1 MSIQHECGA
10 AAVSGGRPR
19 KEAFMATIMPQ
30 SELVRR
36 AAAYVA
42 AELAEKGRAGL
53 YALLDEASMRF
64 NLTPLDQQALE
75 RLFTTQAGERSVM
88 PSPVRD

>member
-1 MSIQHECGA
+1 MT
-10 AAVSGGRPR
+10 
-19 KEAFMATIMPQ
+19 TIMPQ

-42 AELAEKGRAGL
+42 AGLAEKGRAGL
-53 YALLDEASMRF
+53 YALLDDAAMRL

-75 RLFTTQAGERSVM
+75 RLFATQAGESSAA
-88 PSPVRD
+88 PLPERD

>member
-1 MSIQHECGA
+1 MT
-10 AAVSGGRPR
+10 
-19 KEAFMATIMPQ
+19 TIMPQ

-53 YALLDEASMRF
+53 SALLDDAAMRF
-64 NLTPLDQQALE
+64 NLSPLDQLALE
-75 RLFTTQAGERSVM
+75 RLFATRDGGAA
-88 PSPVRD
+88 PSPPSHDD

>member
-1 MSIQHECGA
+1 MT
-10 AAVSGGRPR
+10 
-19 KEAFMATIMPQ
+19 TIMPQ

-42 AELAEKGRAGL
+42 AGLAEKGRAGL
-53 YALLDEASMRF
+53 YALLDDAAMRF

-75 RLFTTQAGERSVM
+75 RLFATQAGESAAA
-88 PSPVRD
+88 PLPERD

>member
-1 MSIQHECGA
+1 MT
-10 AAVSGGRPR
+10 
-19 KEAFMATIMPQ
+19 TIMPQ

-42 AELAEKGRAGL
+42 AGLAEKGRAGL
-53 YALLDEASMRF
+53 YALLDDAAMRF

-75 RLFTTQAGERSVM
+75 RLFATQTGESSAA
-88 PSPVRD
+88 PLPVRD

>member
-1 MSIQHECGA
+1 MT
-10 AAVSGGRPR
+10 
-19 KEAFMATIMPQ
+19 TIMPQ

-42 AELAEKGRAGL
+42 AGLAEKGWAGL
-53 YALLDEASMRF
+53 YALLDDAAMRF

-75 RLFTTQAGERSVM
+75 RLFATPSGEHPAM
-88 PSPVRD
+88 PSPVGD

>member
-1 MSIQHECGA
+1 MT
-10 AAVSGGRPR
+10 
-19 KEAFMATIMPQ
+19 TIMPQ

-42 AELAEKGRAGL
+42 AGLAEKGRAGL
-53 YALLDEASMRF
+53 YALLDDAAMRF

-75 RLFTTQAGERSVM
+75 RLFATQTGES
-88 PSPVRD
+88 SAASLPVCD